1 MERGGGPARPPERP
15 NTGLAGQEELPGDLV
30 RRTTTAVLR
39 TLGGNPDVTV
49 SYAAGNAALKG
60 TQARLPLPP
69 RRILPEDL
77 AVLRGAADA
86 VALRLRYHD
95 DSLHQRRMPSGQ
107 EAKDIYNAVAQARVE
122 AIGARMMKGVAQN
135 LSASLESRYRTE
147 GYASFTKRDQVPLA
161 EALRLIAREHF
172 SGEPVPP
179 SAKNA
184 VEAWRAD
191 IESKAG
197 RKLKTMSDKLG
208 DQKAFARGLRELIA
222 ALRIEDMDDEPP
234 DDEEESDK
242 KESQG
247 GQSSQSEKSPSGED
261 SDGAESEG
269 GEASSGEADSQPGEE
284 GEEQESQA
292 MMVPGQGSDEP
303 SGPTR
308 HRPPGMNSLK
318 NEPMPAPYQPFTT
331 AFDQIVDA
339 ADLCDADELSRLR
352 HQLDQQLAHLQGV
365 VGRLANRLQR
375 RLMAK
380 QTRAWEFDLEEGML
394 DAGRL
399 ARVVANPM
407 HSLSFKQEKD
417 TDFRDTVVTLLI
429 DNSGSMR
436 GRPISVA
443 AMSADILARTLER
456 CGVKVEILGFTTRAW
471 KGGQSREKWVMEG
484 KHPSPGRLNDLR
496 HIIYKGADT
505 PWRRARRSLGLMLRE
520 GILKENID
528 GEALLWAHSRLVA
541 RPEARRMLMVISDG
555 APVDDST
562 LSVNSGSYLERH
574 LRDVIGLIETKSS
587 VTLVA
592 IGIGHDVTRYY
603 RRAVTIMD
611 AEELG
616 GTMMTQLADLF
627 DDEEPRERRR
637 AYG

>member
-1 MERGGGPARPPERP
+1 MERNGGAGKPPER
-15 NTGLAGQEELPGDLV
+15 NSGLAGHEEQPGDLV
-30 RRTTTAVLR
+30 KRTTAAVLR

-49 SYAAGNAALKG
+49 SFAAGNAALKG

-69 RRILPEDL
+69 RRIQAEDL

-95 DSLHQRRMPSGQ
+95 DSLHQRRMPNGQ
-107 EAKDIYNAVAQARVE
+107 EAKDIYNAIAQARVE

-147 GYASFTKRDQVPLA
+147 GYASFTKREQVPIA
-161 EALRLIAREHF
+161 EALRLLAREQF

-179 SAKNA
+179 SAKTA

-191 IESKAG
+191 LEGKAG
-197 RKLKTMSDKLG
+197 RRLKSMSDKLG

-222 ALRIEDMDDEPP
+222 ALRIEDMDEEPP
-234 DDEEESDK
+234 EDDQDSEK
-242 KESQG
+242 QESQG
-247 GQSSQSEKSPSGED
+247 GKSSQSEKQPS
-261 SDGAESEG
+261 SDDSEG
-269 GEASSGEADSQPGEE
+269 GESAEGEAAAGEADGEAGEE
-284 GEEQESQA
+284 GEEQEGQA
-292 MMVPGQGSDEP
+292 MLAPGQGSDEP

-308 HRPPGMNSLK
+308 QRPPGLNPLR
-318 NEPMPAPYQPFTT
+318 NEPQPAPYQPYTT

-380 QTRAWEFDLEEGML
+380 QTRAWEFDLEEGVL

-407 HSLSFKQEKD
+407 HSLSFKREKD

-471 KGGQSREKWVMEG
+471 KGGQAREKWVMEG
-484 KHPSPGRLNDLR
+484 KQPSPGRLNDLR

-528 GEALLWAHSRLVA
+528 GEALLWAHARLLA
-541 RPEARRMLMVISDG
+541 RTEQRRILMVISDG

-574 LRDVIGLIETKSS
+574 LREVIESIETNSP
-587 VTLVA
+587 VALVA

-616 GTMMTQLADLF
+616 GTMMSQLADLF
-627 DDEEPRERRR
+627 DEEDARERRR